1 MCSVAPVKWFC
12 TPGSQGCCKHCP
24 GLWHK
29 TQWCGHFK
37 ACFPT
42 CGSNYGI
49 TSFTGET
56 PPSPTHL
63 FSIEKHSGFRQPQ
76 LCPSRSKEVTDTSQ
90 ARKERTKKPQRFST
104 LTRFS
109 LESCVSNWRKGAPS
123 RRQNGPRGLEGDNEP
138 SFVCLKILKT
148 KLCD

>member
-63 FSIEKHSGFRQPQ
+63 FSIEKHSCFRQPQ

-109 LESCVSNWRKGAPS
+109 LQSLVFKTG
-123 RRQNGPRGLEGDNEP
+123 GRGRHLVGRTAQG
-138 SFVCLKILKT
+138 VLKVIMNPPLYV
-148 KLCD
+148 